1 MASRWGSDPVS
12 IGADSGVWRRALR
25 SPRVGQDFVRRKVV
39 DDDHIVALE
48 LGARPDEVFATHSRE
63 RRPHLAFERSRGA
76 WVTSMERAISCP
88 RGALG

>member
-63 RRPHLAFERSRGA
+63 RRPHLLLSDRVARVICYYAHGL
-76 WVTSMERAISCP
+76 TI
-88 RGALG
+88 

>member
-63 RRPHLAFERSRGA
+63 PSAPAFELSRGA
-76 WVTSMERAISCP
+76 NLLLCTWTNYMIWNA
-88 RGALG
+88 

>member
-25 SPRVGQDFVRRKVV
+25 SPRVRQDFVRRKVV
-39 DDDHIVALE
+39 DDDHSVALE

-63 RRPHLAFERSRGA
+63 RRPHLLLSDRVARVICYCAPGL
-76 WVTSMERAISCP
+76 TT
-88 RGALG
+88 